1 MEKNQMLGIISLYYH
16 NTNCGGLLQAFALCE
31 VLELMGLYAEQVCID
46 ENTFKVIP
54 PEKLVAKLVRKIKTE
69 GFHPLFKYARN
80 KINNIRHCK
89 DFNYHLDAFSNF
101 EKNIFHSFNIYSSQ
115 NITDLIEK
123 YDAFITGSDQ
133 VWSWALKYI
142 DEKYVDNTQ
151 EYNQLLDIYF
161 LRFVPD
167 DKLKIAYAPSIAC
180 PYIPDN
186 LKQYYYDSI
195 NRLDAVSIRE
205 KSSLDLFT
213 DDLRKKITPVC
224 DPTLLL
230 NGEQW
235 CKSLNLNEKKS
246 GQYIFLYLLNP
257 SKSDRKIV
265 KRLSKITGLKVITSP
280 NITMSPTSYDYHLAD
295 IDDFNMGP
303 KEFVNYI
310 KDASL
315 VLTNSFHAAVFSIQ
329 FHTPFYVIKRE
340 SKVSMSSRLD
350 SLLDDYEL
358 KGRQISETFDEA
370 DVSGYDS
377 IDWDRVDSILN
388 KNREFSIQWLK
399 NALAGVEK

>member
-1 MEKNQMLGIISLYYH
+1 MKRRVGIISLYYR
-16 NTNCGGLLQAFALCE
+16 NPNCGGLLQAFAMCRVLCLLGIE
-31 VLELMGLYAEQVCID
+31 SEQVCID
-46 ENTFKVIP
+46 ADSFYLKKDSFRERILN
-54 PEKLVAKLVRKIKTE
+54 KIKNE
-69 GFHPLFKYARN
+69 GIVSLCLSTKNRLCRLYKQKDYLKH
-80 KINNIRHCK
+80 IN
-89 DFNYHLDAFSNF
+89 AFLYF
-101 EKNIFHSFNIYSSQ
+101 EKEIPHSNRIFSLKTIS
-115 NITDLIEK
+115 DLAK
-123 YDAFITGSDQ
+123 AYDVYIAGSDQ

-195 NRLDAVSIRE
+195 NKLDAVSIRE
-205 KSSLDLFT
+205 KSSLDLFP
-213 DDLRKKITPVC
+213 DNLRKKITPVC

-235 CKSLNLNEKKS
+235 CKSLYLDEKKTE
-246 GQYIFLYLLNP
+246 QYIFLYLLNP
-257 SKSDRKIV
+257 SKADRKIV
-265 KRLSKITGLKVITSP
+265 KKLSKITGLKVITSP

-310 KDASL
+310 KEASL

-350 SLLDDYEL
+350 SLLDDYGL

-377 IDWDRVDSILN
+377 IDWDKVDSILN

>member
-1 MEKNQMLGIISLYYH
+1 MEKNKSVGIISLYNH
-16 NTNCGGLLQAFALCE
+16 NYNCGGLLQAAALCE
-31 VLELMGLYAEQVCID
+31 ILKKLGYNAEQICFHKSKEHEPKKSLLQKI
-46 ENTFKVIP
+46 EYH
-54 PEKLVAKLVRKIKTE
+54 VRE
-69 GFHPLFKYARN
+69 
-80 KINNIRHCK
+80 K
-89 DFNYHLDAFSNF
+89 DFFQIVSLKIASKLHPNYMKDFPKSFISF
-101 EKNIFHSFNIYSSQ
+101 ESWVPHSERVYTEDTIAEV
-115 NITDLIEK
+115 IEK
-123 YDAFITGSDQ
+123 YDIFITGSDQ
-133 VWSWALKYI
+133 VWSWQFNSIEGSDKQPY
-142 DEKYVDNTQ
+142 
-151 EYNQLLDIYF
+151 LDAYF
-161 LRFVPD
+161 LNFVPA

-186 LKQYYYDSI
+186 LKQYYIDSI

-205 KSSLDLFT
+205 KSSLDLFP

-235 CKSLNLNEKKS
+235 CKSLNLNEKKTE
-246 GQYIFLYLLNP
+246 QYIFLYLLNP

-265 KRLSKITGLKVITSP
+265 RKLSKITGLKVITSP

-329 FHTPFYVIKRE
+329 FHTPFYIIKRE

-350 SLLDDYEL
+350 SLLDDYGL
-358 KGRQISETFDEA
+358 QDRQISETFDEST
-370 DVSGYDS
+370 VSGYDN
-377 IDWDRVDSILN
+377 IDWDRVDVILN
-388 KNREFSIQWLK
+388 KNRDFSMQWLK
-399 NALAGVEK
+399 NALGMKIV

>member
-1 MEKNQMLGIISLYYH
+1 MEKNKLVGIVSLYYH
-16 NTNCGGLLQAFALCE
+16 NTNCGGLLQAFALCK
-31 VLELMGLYAEQVCID
+31 VLELMGLSAEQICID
-46 ENTFKVIP
+46 ENGFKIFP
-54 PEKLVAKLVRKIKTE
+54 TEKIISKVVRKIKTE
-69 GFHPLFKYARN
+69 GFLPLFKIARD
-80 KINNIRHCK
+80 KISNILHHRDYCT
-89 DFNYHLDAFSNF
+89 HLNAFSVF
-101 EKNIFHSFNIYSSQ
+101 EKKISHSNLVYSLGTLSE
-115 NITDLIEK
+115 LAKE
-123 YDAFITGSDQ
+123 YDVFISGSDQ

-142 DEKYVDNTQ
+142 DEKYVDKTQ

-161 LRFVPD
+161 LRFVPEN
-167 DKLKIAYAPSIAC
+167 KLKIAYAPSIAC

-205 KSSLDLFT
+205 KSSLDLFP

-235 CKSLNLNEKKS
+235 CKSLNLDKKKTE
-246 GQYIFLYLLNP
+246 QYIFLYLLNP

-295 IDDFNMGP
+295 IDDFDMGP
-303 KEFVNYI
+303 KEFVNYV

-329 FHTPFYVIKRE
+329 FHTPFYVINRE

-350 SLLDDYEL
+350 SLLDDYGL
-358 KGRQISETFDEA
+358 KDRQISETFDEA
-370 DVSGYDS
+370 DVSGYDN
-377 IDWDRVDSILN
+377 IDWDRVDNILN
-388 KNREFSIQWLK
+388 KNRDFSIQWLK

>member
-1 MEKNQMLGIISLYYH
+1 MTKDKPVGIISLYYH
-16 NTNCGGLLQAFALCE
+16 NTNCGGMLQAFALCK
-31 VLELMGLYAEQVCID
+31 VLELINVYAEQICID
-46 ENTFKVIP
+46 EQQSKPNAQEGVTDKV
-54 PEKLVAKLVRKIKTE
+54 LRKIKDE
-69 GFHPLFKYARN
+69 GFISLIKTFKNKVLINLKRDEFSHRN
-80 KINNIRHCK
+80 VFFCK
-89 DFNYHLDAFSNF
+89 FEEVVPHSCEVYSNRNVS
-101 EKNIFHSFNIYSSQ
+101 KLLSF
-115 NITDLIEK
+115 
-123 YDAFITGSDQ
+123 YDRFITGSDQ

-205 KSSLDLFT
+205 KSSLDLFP
-213 DDLRKKITPVC
+213 DELRKKITPVC

-235 CKSLNLNEKKS
+235 CKSLNLDEKKT

-295 IDDFNMGP
+295 IDDFDMGP

-350 SLLDDYEL
+350 SLLDDYGL
-358 KGRQISETFDEA
+358 KDRQISETFDES
-370 DVSGYDS
+370 DISGYDN

-399 NALAGVEK
+399 NALSM

>member
-1 MEKNQMLGIISLYYH
+1 MEKNKLVGIVSLYYH
-16 NTNCGGLLQAFALCE
+16 NTNCGGLLQAFALCK
-31 VLELMGLYAEQVCID
+31 VLELMGLSAEQICID
-46 ENTFKVIP
+46 ENGFKIFP
-54 PEKLVAKLVRKIKTE
+54 TEKIISKVVRKIKTE
-69 GFHPLFKYARN
+69 GFLPLFKIARD
-80 KINNIRHCK
+80 KISNILHHRDYCT
-89 DFNYHLDAFSNF
+89 HLNAFSVF
-101 EKNIFHSFNIYSSQ
+101 EKKISHSNIVYSLGTLSE
-115 NITDLIEK
+115 LAKE
-123 YDAFITGSDQ
+123 YDVFISGSDQ

-142 DEKYVDNTQ
+142 DEKYVDKTQ

-161 LRFVPD
+161 LRFVPEN
-167 DKLKIAYAPSIAC
+167 KLKIAYAPSIAC

-195 NRLDAVSIRE
+195 NRLSAVSIRE
-205 KSSLDLFT
+205 KSSLDLFP

-235 CKSLNLNEKKS
+235 CKSLNLDKKKTE
-246 GQYIFLYLLNP
+246 QYIFLYLLNP

-295 IDDFNMGP
+295 IDDFDMGP

-350 SLLDDYEL
+350 SLLDDYGL
-358 KGRQISETFDEA
+358 KDRQLSEMFDEA

-377 IDWDRVDSILN
+377 IDWDKVDSILN

>member
-1 MEKNQMLGIISLYYH
+1 MNKKRIGIISLYYK
-16 NTNCGGLLQAFALCE
+16 NPNCGGLLQAKAL
-31 VLELMGLYAEQVCID
+31 VAVIDAFGYSTEQACID
-46 ENTFKVIP
+46 DYLYRISEYGSLKTKI
-54 PEKLVAKLVRKIKTE
+54 LRKISDD
-69 GFHPLFKYARN
+69 GFPALIKAFRN
-80 KINNIRHCK
+80 KALINLKQKEFSHRNEIFKKFEVAIQHSQKVYTNRNILTLL
-89 DFNYHLDAFSNF
+89 NY
-101 EKNIFHSFNIYSSQ
+101 
-115 NITDLIEK
+115 
-123 YDAFITGSDQ
+123 YDGFITGSDQ

-142 DEKYVDNTQ
+142 DEKYVDKNQ

-205 KSSLDLFT
+205 KSSLDLFP

-235 CKSLNLNEKKS
+235 CKSLNLDEKKT

-350 SLLDDYEL
+350 SLLDDYGL
-358 KGRQISETFDEA
+358 KDRQISETFDEA
-370 DVSGYDS
+370 DVSGYDN

-399 NALAGVEK
+399 NALSM

>member
-1 MEKNQMLGIISLYYH
+1 MMENRIRVGIITMYYTS
-16 NTNCGGLLQAFALCE
+16 NNCGGLLQAFALCD
-31 VLELMGLYAEQVCID
+31 VLNTLEGSEAEQICLNQSIFLPTD
-46 ENTFKVIP
+46 SLKTRIRKYISFFG
-54 PEKLVAKLVRKIKTE
+54 VRKFAISVLSKFIREKKIATE
-69 GFHPLFKYARN
+69 LQPN
-80 KINNIRHCK
+80 
-89 DFNYHLDAFSNF
+89 S
-101 EKNIFHSFNIYSSQ
+101 NIFRKFEHLIPHSETVYSYF
-115 NITDLIEK
+115 DIEK
-123 YDAFITGSDQ
+123 TINQYDIFITGSDQ
-133 VWSWALKYI
+133 VWNW
-142 DEKYVDNTQ
+142 VDAPEARLNVF
-151 EYNQLLDIYF
+151 F

-205 KSSLDLFT
+205 KSSLDLFP

-235 CKSLNLNEKKS
+235 CKSLNLDEKKTE
-246 GQYIFLYLLNP
+246 QYIFLYLLNP

-350 SLLDDYEL
+350 SLLDDYGL
-358 KGRQISETFDEA
+358 KDRQISETFDEA

-399 NALAGVEK
+399 NALTDVEK